1 MNKALALLAIFLMLI
16 ALGGCRTTGPLA
28 TATGQ
33 SNAVPDFIQV
43 GGVYLMVVSGLGP
56 QVKVLEVRPDG
67 WIRVEIQDEWSRKA
81 MGDVCWVNINQVIFV
96 VPR

>member
-1 MNKALALLAIFLMLI
+1 
-16 ALGGCRTTGPLA
+16 
-28 TATGQ
+28 
-33 SNAVPDFIQV
+33 
-43 GGVYLMVVSGLGP
+43 MVVSGLGP